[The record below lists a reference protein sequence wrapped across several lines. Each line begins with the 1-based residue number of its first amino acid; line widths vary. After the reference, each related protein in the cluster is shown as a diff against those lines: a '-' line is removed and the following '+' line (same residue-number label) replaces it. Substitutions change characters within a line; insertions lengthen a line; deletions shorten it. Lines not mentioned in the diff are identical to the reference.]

1 MKKVVIL
8 LAALSAAGVAQAEEM
23 SDDPAQA
30 YIASLCTIVT
40 QEKAPSSTDDYV
52 AKLRNLEARGTSSSS
67 VEKTP
72 FDEDEARTV
81 VAAWMN
87 LSDEEKQQ
95 AGKDVNACR
104 TATLNEYQSQD

>member
-8 LAALSAAGVAQAEEM
+8 LAALSAAGAVQAEEM
-23 SDDPAQA
+23 SDEPSQA
-30 YIASLCTIVT
+30 YIANLCTIVS
-40 QEKAPSSTDDYV
+40 QEKSPSSADNYV
-52 AKLRNLEARGTSSSS
+52 AQLRDLTARGTSSSS
-67 VEKTP
+67 VEKTA

-95 AGKDVNACR
+95 AGKDMNACQ